1 MFHSRLGLPNIP
13 STHAPTLP
21 PPFVCIGLTS
31 VAQGQGESQVL
42 DWLEDVEEGSS
53 EWLNGFFTFLYGM
66 INPPEEE
73 EEEPRGA
80 LGGVLGAQEDDE
92 EEEDEAGA
100 NVKGTKDDATRGQ
113 KIVIVGL
120 HNQ

>member
-1 MFHSRLGLPNIP
+1 MLLNIP
-13 STHAPTLP
+13 STHAPNLPTL
-21 PPFVCIGLTS
+21 PFVCLGLTS
-31 VAQGQGESQVL
+31 VADGQGESKVL
-42 DWLEDVEEGSS
+42 DWLEEVEEGSS

-66 INPPEEE
+66 INPLEE

-80 LGGVLGAQEDDE
+80 LGGVMRVQEDDE
-92 EEEDEAGA
+92 EEEDEGGV